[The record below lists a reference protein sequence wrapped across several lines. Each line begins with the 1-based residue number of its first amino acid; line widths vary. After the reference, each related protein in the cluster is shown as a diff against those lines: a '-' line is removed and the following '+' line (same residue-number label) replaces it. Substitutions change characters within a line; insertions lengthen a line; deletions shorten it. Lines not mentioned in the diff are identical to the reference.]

1 MPVRAGGGHGHEY
14 MPMPKRKMEP
24 TMLKRIREKLKA
36 LHKDESGA
44 MSVEK
49 VMIIALIALPI
60 IIALWLFRKKL
71 VTWFDDQSQDLQP

>member
-1 MPVRAGGGHGHEY
+1 
-14 MPMPKRKMEP
+14 
-24 TMLKRIREKLKA
+24 MLKRIGRKIKA

-60 IIALWLFRKKL
+60 VIALWIFRKKL
-71 VTWFDDQSQDLQP
+71 VTWFDDQTQDLQP

>member
-1 MPVRAGGGHGHEY
+1 
-14 MPMPKRKMEP
+14 
-24 TMLKRIREKLKA
+24 MLKRIGDRVKA
-36 LHKDESGA
+36 LHKDDAGA

-71 VTWFDDQSQDLQP
+71 VGWFEDQSEELAP